1 MSGGIDSSV
10 AAARLVRLG
19 WTVAGV
25 TMDLGVGDGR
35 AIRRVR
41 RLCRRLGI
49 EHYTVNLA
57 EYFRQQVIDY
67 FCAEYGAGRTPN
79 PCVRCNRVIKWGVLL
94 EVAGRLG
101 FDYLATGHYARK
113 DWAAGRWRLW
123 RGLDRS
129 KDQSYMLY
137 SLSQQKLARTIF
149 PLGGSAKPQVRW
161 QARRLGINP
170 AAVAESQDICFIPGD
185 YRDFI
190 RGCVSFAPGPIQA
203 EGGEE
208 VGQHEGLPFYTI
220 GQRRGLGIGGKVVY
234 VIGKDVAENALIVGP
249 REMLARKKCLLEQVN
264 WISVPAPRVGEPMP
278 VEIELRYRAK
288 PIRATLTMT
297 TANTAQLTL
306 SPHDQAVTP
315 GQSAVFYQGDLLLG
329 GGIIAE

>member
-19 WTVAGV
+19 WAVAGV

-79 PCVRCNRVIKWGVLL
+79 PCVRCNRVVKWGALL
-94 EVAGRLG
+94 EVTSRLS

-113 DWAAGRWRLW
+113 GWAAGRWRLW
-123 RGLDRS
+123 RGRDPN

-137 SLSQQKLARTIF
+137 SLSQQQLARTIF
-149 PLGGSAKPQVRW
+149 PLGDSAKSQIRW

-190 RGCVSFAPGPIQA
+190 RDCVSFAPGPIRA

-220 GQRRGLGIGGKVVY
+220 GQRRGLGIGGKVVC

-249 REMLARKKCLLEQVN
+249 REMLARPECLLEQVN
-264 WISVPAPRVGEPMP
+264 WVSVPPPRIGQPML
-278 VEIELRYRAK
+278 VEVELRYRAK
-288 PIRATLTMT
+288 PISATLELTSGD
-297 TANTAQLTL
+297 TARLVLA
-306 SPHDQAVTP
+306 PHKQAITP
-315 GQSAVFYQGDLLLG
+315 GQSAVLYQGDLLLG